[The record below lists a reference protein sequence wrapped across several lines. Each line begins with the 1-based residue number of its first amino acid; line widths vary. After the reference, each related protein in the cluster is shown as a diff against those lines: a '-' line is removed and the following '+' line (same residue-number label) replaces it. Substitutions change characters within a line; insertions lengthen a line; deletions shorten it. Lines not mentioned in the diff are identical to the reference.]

1 MAARTSYAIL
11 VTNTA
16 GTFTTSVKY
25 GSTLSGGTALP
36 GGGSN
41 LVSGISTPRLN
52 EAIENSMLVCL
63 NDASE
68 NA

>member
-1 MAARTSYAIL
+1 MAARSSYAIL

-52 EAIENSMLVCL
+52 EALENSILVCL
-63 NDASE
+63 NDASA

>member
-1 MAARTSYAIL
+1 MAARTTYAIL

-25 GSTLSGGTALP
+25 DATLSGGTALL

-41 LVSGISTPRLN
+41 LVSGISTTRLN
-52 EAIENSMLVCL
+52 EAIDNSMLVCL
-63 NDASE
+63 NDAS
-68 NA
+68 AQA